1 MAVAWNQLDKRQQ
14 YTVLIA
20 VPVLLGFL
28 LGYLIY
34 GVLGKIGPKPEL
46 LIRRQGGP
54 DAVYTQI
61 LDLDAQIAEKQVIID
76 EEPKIDQR
84 LKDLQDDIADAEER
98 LPLEAE
104 KSQMREL
111 LEKLARGVPSTIGVV
126 EFKSVRINEG
136 AKERGEKKAEYQSII
151 YQIELA
157 GELNG
162 IIKYIDSIEKNARFM
177 AVKTLSI
184 KPGEMSIDTSANKI
198 VVKPHTVNMELI
210 TYYYT
215 QTSKKRAR

>member
-20 VPVLLGFL
+20 VPLLIAGT

-46 LIRRQGGP
+46 LIRRQGTP
-54 DAVYTQI
+54 DAVYNQI
-61 LDLDAQIAEKQVIID
+61 LDLDVQIAAKQVIID
-76 EEPKIDQR
+76 EEPSIDKQ
-84 LKDLQDDIADAEER
+84 LKELQDDIADAEER

-111 LEKLARGVPSTIGVV
+111 LEKLARGVPSTIGTV
-126 EFKSVRINEG
+126 EFRGVRISEG
-136 AKERGEKKAEYQSII
+136 ARDRDKKIEYQPIV
-151 YQIELA
+151 YQTEIE
-157 GELNG
+157 GDLNG

-177 AVKTLSI
+177 AVKSLSI
-184 KPGEMSIDTSANKI
+184 KPGDTVFDTATNKI
-198 VVKPHTVNMELI
+198 VVKPHQVNLELI
-210 TYYYT
+210 TYYFS
-215 QTSKKRAR
+215 QSAKKRAR